1 MLTSHKKICKC
12 KLKYTEDYFSDIKFP
27 KIKTLLVEAVPGNQ
41 TLSFRITCYK
51 EQKLTMMANFVCS
64 LIGLV
69 TVKVAQSCLTL

>member
-12 KLKYTEDYFSDIKFP
+12 KLKYTEDYFSNIKFA

-41 TLSFRITCYK
+41 MLSFRIICYK
-51 EQKLTMMANFVCS
+51 EQKLTMMANFVRP

-69 TVKVAQSCLTL
+69 KVKVAQSCLTL